1 MSDPSEMSEEK
12 KYYLTQARALVEN
25 IEQGNDSEVNSLIES
40 ISKFHESMLFQE
52 VGKLTRQLH
61 ETLNNFHVDTRV
73 EALTKN
79 EIPDAKERL
88 NYVIKMTEDSANRT
102 LSAVEAGLPIA
113 EELKD
118 KSNILNKK
126 WRRFRQREMPVEE
139 FRELSNEIDSYL
151 SWSVIQSEKIREN
164 FSHILMAQD
173 FQDLTGQVIRRV
185 INLVQEM
192 EGNLV
197 DMVRISGQRMKKEPL
212 EENVGSDSKLDGPR
226 IPGCDSHKDRL
237 SSQDDVDDLLSSIGF

>member
-1 MSDPSEMSEEK
+1 MSEMSEEK
-12 KYYLTQARALVEN
+12 KYCLAQARALVEN

-40 ISKFHESMLFQE
+40 IAKYHESELFQE
-52 VGKLTRQLH
+52 VGKLTMQLH
-61 ETLNNFHVDTRV
+61 ETLNNFHVDSRV
-73 EALTKN
+73 EDLTKN

-102 LSAVEAGLPIA
+102 LNAVEAGLPVA
-113 EELKD
+113 EKLKE
-118 KSNILNKK
+118 KSNVLNKK
-126 WRRFRQREMPVEE
+126 WQRFRQREMPVEE
-139 FRELSNEIDSYL
+139 FRELSNEIDNYL
-151 SWSVIQSEKIREN
+151 CWSVIQSEKVRES

-192 EGNLV
+192 EGNLI
-197 DMVRISGQRMKKEPL
+197 DLVRISGRRMKKEPL
-212 EENVGSDSKLDGPR
+212 VEKVGFDSKADGPR

-237 SSQDDVDDLLSSIGF
+237 SSQDDVDELLSSLGF

>member
-1 MSDPSEMSEEK
+1 MSEEQN
-12 KYYLTQARALVEN
+12 YCLIQARSLVKN

-40 ISKFHESMLFQE
+40 ISKLHESTLFQE

-61 ETLNNFHVDTRV
+61 ETLNNFNVDSRI
-73 EALTKN
+73 EAMSKN

-88 NYVIKMTEDSANRT
+88 NYVIKMTEDSANKT
-102 LSAVEAGLPIA
+102 LNAVEAGLPIA
-113 EELKD
+113 EELKE
-118 KSNILNKK
+118 KSTVLNKK
-126 WRRFRQREMPVEE
+126 WQRFRQREMPVEE

-151 SWSVIQSEKIREN
+151 GWSVIQSEKVREN

-173 FQDLTGQVIRRV
+173 YQDLTGQVIRRV

-192 EGNLV
+192 EGNLI
-197 DMVRISGQRMKKEPL
+197 DLVRISGQRMKKESSP
-212 EENVGSDSKLDGPR
+212 ENMDSSSEADGPR

-237 SSQDDVDDLLSSIGF
+237 SSQDDVDELLSSLGF